1 MIAFLLILIPLIFGF
16 SSFAI
21 KSDGAAKVWAVTAS
35 VAGLVL
41 AIVAACA
48 KTDASLLT
56 VNYTWLPVLGSR
68 FALSMDGMSKM
79 LVLLTALSMC
89 LIFLSTFKNNYKN
102 ARSFYALMMLTQAG
116 MTGVFL
122 AADLLLFYF
131 FWELALIPAY
141 FLCSMWGGERRIAV
155 TFKFF
160 VYTFLGSLLMLV
172 GVLYLNYLSPAHSF
186 ALKDIYD
193 LKLSAPQQSFAFI
206 LFFIAFAIK
215 MPLFPF
221 HTWQPDTYEVSDTAI
236 TMMLSGVMV
245 KMGLFAVIRWLVP
258 VFPDAVNQFGHIIVV
273 LSVISLLYASFIA
286 LQQDDLKR
294 LIAYSSI
301 AHIGLMSAAIFVRN
315 EVGLQ
320 GVMVQMFNHGI
331 TVIGLW
337 MVADAVERTT
347 GTRKFSELGGLAQR
361 SPSLTALL
369 VVLAFA
375 NISLPLTNSFI
386 GEFLM
391 FNGLFHY
398 NIWVTAIALLSI
410 ILAAAYTL
418 RMVQKV
424 FYGTASVA
432 SQNAA
437 AVSKPMIAAL
447 AVVCILVIVLGVYPK
462 PLIELT
468 QQVTGALAAKT
479 IF

>member
-21 KSDGAAKVWAVTAS
+21 KRDGVARIWGLTAS
-35 VAGLVL
+35 VISVAV
-41 AIVAACA
+41 AIMATCS
-48 KTDASLLT
+48 KTDASMLS

-68 FALSMDGMSKM
+68 FALSMDGMAKM
-79 LVLLTALSMC
+79 LVLLTSLSMC
-89 LIFLSTFKNNYKN
+89 IIFVSTLKNNYKN
-102 ARSFYALMMLTQAG
+102 ARSFYALMLLTQAG

-122 AADLLLFYF
+122 ASDLLLFYF

-172 GVLYLNYLSPAHSF
+172 GILYLYTVSPTHSL
-186 ALKDIYD
+186 AWQDIYN
-193 LKLSAPQQSFAFI
+193 LKLTAPQQQLAFI
-206 LFFIAFAIK
+206 LFFVAFAIK
-215 MPLFPF
+215 MPIFPF
-221 HTWQPDTYEVSDTAI
+221 HTWQPDTYEVSETAV
-236 TMMLSGVMV
+236 TMMLSAVMV
-245 KMGLFAVIRWLVP
+245 KMGLFAVIRWLIP
-258 VFPDAVNQFGHIIVV
+258 IFPEAVDKFGHIIII

-286 LQQDDLKR
+286 LKQDDFKR

-315 EVGLQ
+315 ETGLQ

-337 MVADAVERTT
+337 MVADAVEKTT
-347 GTRKFSELGGLAQR
+347 GTRKLSELGGLAQK

-391 FNGLFHY
+391 FNGLFLY
-398 NIWVTAIALLSI
+398 DKWTTAIALISI

-418 RMVQKV
+418 RMVQKI
-424 FYGTASVA
+424 FYGTISVA
-432 SQNAA
+432 SQNASV
-437 AVSKPMIAAL
+437 VSKPMIATL
-447 AVVCILVIVLGVYPK
+447 AVVCVLVIVLGVYPK

-468 QQVTGALAAKT
+468 QQLMGGLMAKT